1 MVLGGEGRDSGRG
14 RHGHVSGRPHSG
26 VKHLKE
32 LCACL
37 REGYRAGIL
46 FVIQMKGVSRFIPN
60 DRTHP
65 EFGEALRA
73 AAAAG
78 VLHTTALSPQTRSL
92 DAPVPVFLNSP
103 YDTPAALSGRLVRAR
118 FEELADMPGSLFEV
132 INKNPVVVKSGSRPP
147 PGLLAVSRNSER
159 PHGEIRQQ
167 NWGKG
172 QDILQIQGRFTQR
185 HHRTDEL
192 GIVYPAA
199 LYLLQHSLQHLL
211 LPPRPSG
218 RRRPAHGSG
227 CRPRSGFH

>member
-1 MVLGGEGRDSGRG
+1 MTSLPVEKGNLLINMDSQAPNRAAAEFLPKLLPGLTLLRPETVYGSSRFDFYAEAGRG
-14 RHGHVSGRPHSG
+14 KWFWEVKGVTLEEDGTAMFPDAPTQRG

-78 VLHTTALSPQTRSL
+78 VRVLAYDCLVTPDTLSL

-103 YDTPAALSGRLVRAR
+103 YDTP
-118 FEELADMPGSLFEV
+118 
-132 INKNPVVVKSGSRPP
+132 
-147 PGLLAVSRNSER
+147 LL
-159 PHGEIRQQ
+159 
-167 NWGKG
+167 
-172 QDILQIQGRFTQR
+172 
-185 HHRTDEL
+185 
-192 GIVYPAA
+192 
-199 LYLLQHSLQHLL
+199 
-211 LPPRPSG
+211 
-218 RRRPAHGSG
+218 
-227 CRPRSGFH
+227 